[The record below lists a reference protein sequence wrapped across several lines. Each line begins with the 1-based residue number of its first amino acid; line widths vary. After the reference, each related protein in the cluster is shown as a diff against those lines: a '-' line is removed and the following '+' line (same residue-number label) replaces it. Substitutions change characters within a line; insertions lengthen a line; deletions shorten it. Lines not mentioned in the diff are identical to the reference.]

1 MADRDELI
9 VMVQGR
15 LKGLSS
21 QFSDDDY
28 DAAVDDA
35 GEELGWSL
43 PTTDRFKL
51 HWFKLRARRHLISYL
66 LAESANKFSVDQ
78 IKLNQ
83 KFTNLHDLVKQ
94 MDEDYHR
101 AQEESPELFSGA
113 DSSRIFKMVPAG
125 FRNDWL
131 GRDTTYK

>member
-9 VMVQGR
+9 LMVEAR
-15 LKGLSS
+15 IKGLSQ
-21 QFSDDDY
+21 QFKPEDY
-28 DAAVDDA
+28 EAAVDDA
-35 GEELGWSL
+35 EEELGWSL
-43 PTTDRFKL
+43 PTTDTFKL
-51 HWFKLRARRHLISYL
+51 HWLKLRARRHLISYL
-66 LAESANKFSVDQ
+66 LAESATKFSVDQ

-101 AQEESPELFSGA
+101 AMDEYPELFA
-113 DSSRIFKMVPAG
+113 DADASRIFKMVPAG

>member
-9 VMVQGR
+9 EMVR
-15 LKGLSS
+15 ARVKGLSQ

-28 DAAVDDA
+28 EAAIDDTE
-35 GEELGWSL
+35 EELGWSL
-43 PTTDRFKL
+43 PLTDKFKL

-83 KFTNLHDLVKQ
+83 KFENLYKLINR
-94 MDEDYHR
+94 MDEDFNT
-101 AQEESPELFSGA
+101 ALENFPELFA
-113 DSSRIFKMVPAG
+113 DADAGKLFAMIPAG
-125 FRNDWL
+125 FKYDWL

>member
-9 VMVQGR
+9 QMIQSR
-15 LKGLSS
+15 IKGLSK
-21 QFSDDDY
+21 QFIDEDY
-28 DAAVDDA
+28 EGAIEDTE
-35 GEELGWSL
+35 EELGWSL
-43 PTTDRFKL
+43 PITDKFQL

-83 KFTNLHDLVKQ
+83 KFENLQKLVIQ

-101 AQEESPELFSGA
+101 AMDEYPELFA
-113 DSSRIFKMVPAG
+113 DADAGKLFAMVPAG
-125 FRNDWL
+125 FKNDWL
-131 GRDTTYK
+131 GRDITYK